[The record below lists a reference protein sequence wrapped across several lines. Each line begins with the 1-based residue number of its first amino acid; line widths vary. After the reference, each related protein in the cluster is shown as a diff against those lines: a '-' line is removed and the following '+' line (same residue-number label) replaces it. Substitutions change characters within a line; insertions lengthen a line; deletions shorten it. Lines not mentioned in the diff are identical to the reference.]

1 MVSSSRSTAVVSR
14 HRPPPPAPQGNA
26 GLALLAGV
34 AAALV
39 GGVLYAFLLSA
50 LADTDGQQPEITQF
64 AYAGVALGALVGF
77 VVAKLGG
84 RNQGLWIVGAVFA
97 LIAVFLGEMYGYAL
111 VASDFLSNVAER
123 MGGDSSQAPSANDL
137 FFDHFGD
144 LYDGWKEDADAVTYI
159 FMALSPI
166 AAYGAAH
173 KLSNR

>member
-1 MVSSSRSTAVVSR
+1 M
-14 HRPPPPAPQGNA
+14 
-26 GLALLAGV
+26 
-34 AAALV
+34 
-39 GGVLYAFLLSA
+39 
-50 LADTDGQQPEITQF
+50 
-64 AYAGVALGALVGF
+64 ALGALVGF

-123 MGGDSSQAPSANDL
+123 MGGDGSQAPSANEF

-144 LYDGWKEDADAVTYI
+144 LYGGWKEDADALTYI

-173 KLSNR
+173 ELSNR